1 MMFSHIEKARLQA
14 EARAAEEAKRKAE
27 VEAAAEAKRKRELDR
42 EAARQALQKM
52 EKMVDINDNS
62 QFLEDLEMLSVGP
75 TKPLQSLIDENS
87 ADGFQDPLG
96 SFNLNGK
103 GNPLEQLGL
112 YMKDD
117 DEEDDDE
124 PRTGPAIGDGH
135 DEVEI
140 D

>member
-1 MMFSHIEKARLQA
+1 
-14 EARAAEEAKRKAE
+14 
-27 VEAAAEAKRKRELDR
+27 
-42 EAARQALQKM
+42 M

-62 QFLEDLEMLSVGP
+62 RFLEDLEMLSVGP
-75 TKPLQSLIDENS
+75 AEPLQSLIDENS
-87 ADGFQDPLG
+87 TDCYQDPLG

-117 DEEDDDE
+117 DDEEDDE
-124 PRTGPAIGDGH
+124 PGTGPAMGDDH